1 MSEPERPRLVFLGLP
16 RTGKSTFLGALWAL
30 IQSPVE
36 RSVRETDFSGD
47 RSYVQRLADQVA
59 RGEELDRT
67 ALDADEELAVE
78 VSFDPEGI
86 AELRIP
92 DTSGESLRILAE
104 RRIWYPRL
112 LAACTDATAILFFVH
127 PERLRL
133 PQRIA
138 VAVAGTGEETEA
150 AERAPGDIEFHPPD
164 GVRFQAHEHECTA
177 AELIDVFENLAAL
190 WRERPPVRIGVVVSA
205 WDRVDG
211 EPKPTPHEWMAAR
224 LPGVLS
230 TLESNRDIAEFGVF
244 GVSAQGGALEDR
256 DQLLAKGEICDR
268 VFAADR
274 RGRAVSLAEPIRWAI
289 WGS

>member
-1 MSEPERPRLVFLGLP
+1 
-16 RTGKSTFLGALWAL
+16 
-30 IQSPVE
+30 
-36 RSVRETDFSGD
+36 
-47 RSYVQRLADQVA
+47 
-59 RGEELDRT
+59 
-67 ALDADEELAVE
+67 VE

-92 DTSGESLRILAE
+92 DTSGESLRVLAE